1 MLVKIISD
9 DKELKDFCYEPL
21 KSGNIY
27 KASFENKYY
36 TRVFF
41 FVNNEEYNIVVHD
54 RHIKKLNT
62 DEIRDYKL
70 NKIGI

>member
-21 KSGNIY
+21 KSGHIY
-27 KASFENKYY
+27 KASFENNYY

-41 FVNNEEYNIVVHD
+41 FVNDEEYNIVIHD
-54 RHIKKLNT
+54 RHIKKLNV